1 MQIKGGFIMGLQKHI
16 RNQKG
21 FTLIEI
27 IAVLVILGILAAVA
41 IPKYLDMR
49 KEAVTKAASAAT
61 MELNARERLVLAMW
75 KLKDGSGGYP
85 APNGSAVAPDG
96 TAVSGPSTAIGADW
110 SNNAAIASG
119 VAITFSGKQVTFTRN
134 APTDTTN
141 EPYNW
146 TVSVGD

>member
-1 MQIKGGFIMGLQKHI
+1 MKLRKYI

-49 KEAVTKAASAAT
+49 KEAVVKAAAAAT

-75 KLKDGSGGYP
+75 KLKDGPGAYP
-85 APNGSAVAPDG
+85 DPNLSANAPDG
-96 TAVSGPSTAIGADW
+96 TAVSGPSTAIGNDW
-110 SNNAAIASG
+110 ASNAPI
-119 VAITFSGKQVTFTRN
+119 VTLVPITFSGKQVTFTRN
-134 APTDTTN
+134 APGDPAN
-141 EPYNW
+141 EPYSW
-146 TVSVGD
+146 TVAVTD